1 MKGYDY
7 HDQYEQ
13 HPLAEMFPLLKDAEF
28 DDLVED
34 IRKHGLREPII
45 LFEQKIIDGRN
56 RERACIKAGVEPRYR
71 SMEFDNHDAATA
83 YVISKNIRRRHLTPE
98 QKRELIEK
106 LLRADPTKSDRQI
119 ARTVKADNKTVGAVR
134 KRAEAREDIP
144 HVSKRTDSKGR
155 SQLAHKRN
163 TAKHPPKRTKST
175 VDLSDQCI
183 EAVRKTIE
191 RTIKDLRRTGATTFE
206 ELFAAVVKGW
216 TLRSCCAE
224 RGIEIELGFES
235 RQLSKEC
242 PSMTSVRKKTSSE
255 IFRTP
260 RWLRGPPRSLRSI
273 INPEEVS
280 IYRRMRKAIIQEL
293 RPKTPI
299 EWILVNEFVN
309 AQFSAMRYG
318 TWQAAVMQF
327 SVGEGLRRAVKNR
340 LRSGN
345 KGSEADLDWRAQELA
360 GSMRPYVNDHAIEA
374 EMYLSRRSEM
384 DSIHKRQLSAQR
396 RRDSSLRQL
405 EQRRSRQQK
414 EAAQIA
420 RALIDERNREEFAAP
435 EMATVARKN
444 GAGDA
449 PELKTAGSEPLR
461 KSQNGH
467 G

>member
-1 MKGYDY
+1 
-7 HDQYEQ
+7 
-13 HPLAEMFPLLKDAEF
+13 
-28 DDLVED
+28 
-34 IRKHGLREPII
+34 
-45 LFEQKIIDGRN
+45 
-56 RERACIKAGVEPRYR
+56 
-71 SMEFDNHDAATA
+71 
-83 YVISKNIRRRHLTPE
+83 
-98 QKRELIEK
+98 
-106 LLRADPTKSDRQI
+106 
-119 ARTVKADNKTVGAVR
+119 VR
-134 KRAEAREDIP
+134 KRAEAREEIP

-155 SQLAHKRN
+155 SQVAHKRN

-183 EAVRKTIE
+183 ETVRETIE
-191 RTIKDLRRTGATTFE
+191 RTIKDLRRTGATAFE
-206 ELFAAVVKGW
+206 ELFAAVVKVIEDLKRKTLPRDDAEGW
-216 TLRSCCAE
+216 TLRSCFAE
-224 RGIEIELGFES
+224 RGIETELGFES
-235 RQLSKEC
+235 RQLSKES

-260 RWLRGPPRSLRSI
+260 RWLRGPPRSLQSI
-273 INPEEVS
+273 INPEQVS
-280 IYRRMRKAIIQEL
+280 IHRRMRKAIIQEL

-299 EWILVNEFVN
+299 DWIWVNEYVN
-309 AQFSAMRYG
+309 SQFSAMRYG

-327 SVGEGLRRAVKNR
+327 SVGEGLRRAVKNQ

-345 KGSEADLDWRAQELA
+345 KGSEADLDSRAQELA

-414 EAAQIA
+414 EAAQSA